1 MDEQEENSTL
11 AQYYL
16 CFLSLV
22 LLGIFS
28 GYCWYYTP
36 EIVENVLERVFAI
49 KTNNL
54 IAMMLVPMVLIFVSI
69 LIFVIIYFC
78 VGILFSVFLY
88 RGKNTLILYYIILGI
103 CTLVTGA
110 VYIYFVEHIGSAK
123 Y

>member
-36 EIVENVLERVFAI
+36 DIAEYVLERVFAI

-54 IAMMLVPMVLIFVSI
+54 IAMILVPMVLIFVSI
-69 LIFVIIYFC
+69 PIFVIIYFG
-78 VGILFSVFLY
+78 VGVLFSVFLY

-103 CTLVTGA
+103 CTLVTAA
-110 VYIYFVEHIGSAK
+110 VYVYFVEHIGSAK

>member
-1 MDEQEENSTL
+1 MEGKEENSTL

-16 CFLSLV
+16 CFFSLV
-22 LLGIFS
+22 LLAIFS